1 MLMDEKHTFSEL
13 GTAVNMAKR
22 YNQRCS
28 TNVTGQEV
36 FRRAI
41 QEKDILAQEEM
52 ERFTFNV
59 AKGIYNLQYA
69 FDPELI
75 VIGGAVSQ
83 AEWLVPEL
91 NKQLNKII
99 KTLEIPPFLPEIKVC
114 HYRNSAN
121 LIGAAVNFQQNKR

>member
-1 MLMDEKHTFSEL
+1 
-13 GTAVNMAKR
+13 
-22 YNQRCS
+22 
-28 TNVTGQEV
+28 
-36 FRRAI
+36 
-41 QEKDILAQEEM
+41 M

>member
-1 MLMDEKHTFSEL
+1 M
-13 GTAVNMAKR
+13 
-22 YNQRCS
+22 
-28 TNVTGQEV
+28 
-36 FRRAI
+36 

-99 KTLEIPPFLPEIKVC
+99 KTLEIPPFCLRLRFATIVIQPI
-114 HYRNSAN
+114 S
-121 LIGAAVNFQQNKR
+121 